1 MWIEQQTT
9 ENTIVSV
16 AVKFMSDSVSRLR
29 KVTGVLKTCSENY
42 AVPSG
47 GRLRNV
53 YVRYTHQVFK
63 CLHSL

>member
-1 MWIEQQTT
+1 MCIEWQTT
-9 ENTIVSV
+9 EDTIVGA
-16 AVKFMSDSVSRLR
+16 AVKFMSVPRLH